1 MGRRVLIVEDEE
13 RIRDV
18 LARALTRKGF
28 TVSLAANGS
37 EGLRLAQEC
46 SPEVILSDVL
56 MPVLSGPEMIQRL
69 RATGISVPAVLMSG
83 HTGSFA
89 GMVDSMLA
97 EGVVQGFL
105 EKPFNHLNEVVDLL
119 NRV

>member
-1 MGRRVLIVEDEE
+1 MGKRVLVVEDEE
-13 RIRDV
+13 SIRRVLERV
-18 LARALTRKGF
+18 LARKGF
-28 TVSLAANGS
+28 TVTLAADGC

-56 MPVLSGPEMIQRL
+56 MPVLSGPEMTQRL
-69 RATGISVPAVLMSG
+69 RAMGNLVPVVLMSG
-83 HTGSFA
+83 YTGHFG

-105 EKPFNHLNEVVDLL
+105 EKPFGHPNEVIDLL
-119 NRV
+119 NRF